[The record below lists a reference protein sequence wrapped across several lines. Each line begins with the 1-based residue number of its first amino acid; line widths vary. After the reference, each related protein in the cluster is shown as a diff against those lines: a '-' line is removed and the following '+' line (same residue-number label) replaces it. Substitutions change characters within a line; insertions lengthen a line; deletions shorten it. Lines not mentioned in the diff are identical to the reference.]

1 MPSSPK
7 SPLTSAKNIFAPVM
21 PYRPHSAL
29 PTSGVPRPFLL
40 ILLTAVGYG
49 CYLLAR
55 PFSTAIIFA
64 SVAAALAY
72 PLHSQIHRRI
82 SNQNLAALLST
93 TSVAMVFIV
102 FMAVIAWTLA
112 SGVHEMYD
120 SSHFR
125 SDEGER
131 LGAYL
136 LGILSQWASAA
147 QRYIP
152 ISIPDVRSTLTGQIQ
167 HLLTTAMNS
176 VALLIGE
183 VVSGFLNILICVFI
197 LFFFFR
203 DGRKMVRGAYI
214 LLPLKIEQ
222 SKAILH
228 RIKDTFEA
236 IVYGTLL
243 IACLQ
248 GGLTGLAFWMLGLN
262 SPVLWAGVTGLCALL
277 PVIGTGFVLA
287 PAVAMLAFSGHAIK
301 AAILLGWGLFIVHP
315 VDNVIR
321 PYLIGGRAKL
331 PTLFVFFA
339 LLGGLWSFGPKGA
352 ILGPLILAVAAALF
366 DFLRDGAHSRKQ
378 RSERRSCR
386 AREQQTSV
394 LSEAKTALL

>member
-1 MPSSPK
+1 VK
-7 SPLTSAKNIFAPVM
+7 DTFASVLLP
-21 PYRPHSAL
+21 RSRSAL
-29 PTSGVPRPFLL
+29 PGSSVLQPFLL
-40 ILLTAVGYG
+40 ILLVGVGYG
-49 CYLLAR
+49 CYVLAR

-72 PLHSQIHRRI
+72 PLHRQIHRRI
-82 SNQNLAALLST
+82 INRNLAALLST
-93 TSVAMVFIV
+93 TSIAMVFIIL
-102 FMAVIAWTLA
+102 MAVIAWTLT
-112 SGVHEMYD
+112 SGVYEMYD

-136 LGILSQWASAA
+136 LGLMSHWADAA

-152 ISIPDVRSTLTGQIQ
+152 ISIPDVHRALTGQAQ
-167 HLLTTAMNS
+167 RLLSAAMNS
-176 VALLIGE
+176 VASLIGG
-183 VVSGFLNILICVFI
+183 VVSGFLNIVICLFV

-203 DGRKMVRGAYI
+203 DGRKMVCGAYI
-214 LLPLKIEQ
+214 LLPLKVEQ

-243 IACLQ
+243 IACIQ
-248 GGLTGLAFWMLGLN
+248 GGLTGLGFWVLGLN
-262 SPVLWAGVTGLCALL
+262 SPVLWAGVTGLCALV

-287 PAVAMLAFSGHAIK
+287 PAIAMLAFSGHAIK
-301 AAILLGWGLFIVHP
+301 AVILLGWALLIVHP

-352 ILGPLILAVAAALF
+352 IVGPLILAVAAALF
-366 DFLRDGAHSRKQ
+366 DFVRDETHSRRQVSGCRSLRASQ
-378 RSERRSCR
+378 RQPSVITER
-386 AREQQTSV
+386 
-394 LSEAKTALL
+394 KTALP

>member
-1 MPSSPK
+1 
-7 SPLTSAKNIFAPVM
+7 
-21 PYRPHSAL
+21 
-29 PTSGVPRPFLL
+29 
-40 ILLTAVGYG
+40 
-49 CYLLAR
+49 
-55 PFSTAIIFA
+55 
-64 SVAAALAY
+64 
-72 PLHSQIHRRI
+72 
-82 SNQNLAALLST
+82 
-93 TSVAMVFIV
+93 
-102 FMAVIAWTLA
+102 MAVIAWTLT
-112 SGVHEMYD
+112 SVIHEMYD

-136 LGILSQWASAA
+136 LGLMSRWADVA

-152 ISIPDVRSTLTGQIQ
+152 ISIPDVHSALTGQTQ
-167 HLLTTAMNS
+167 RLLTAAMNS
-176 VALLIGE
+176 VASLIGG
-183 VVSGFLNILICVFI
+183 VVSGFLNIVICLFV

-214 LLPLKIEQ
+214 LLPLKVEQ

-243 IACLQ
+243 IACIQ
-248 GGLTGLAFWMLGLN
+248 GGLTGLGFWVLGLN
-262 SPVLWAGVTGLCALL
+262 SPVLWAGVTGLCALV

-287 PAVAMLAFSGHAIK
+287 PAIAMLAFSGHAIK
-301 AAILLGWGLFIVHP
+301 AVILLGWALLIVHP

-352 ILGPLILAVAAALF
+352 IVGPLILAVAAALF
-366 DFLRDGAHSRKQ
+366 DFVRDETHSRRRVSGCRGHKASQKQ
-378 RSERRSCR
+378 P
-386 AREQQTSV
+386 SV
-394 LSEAKTALL
+394 ITECKTALP

>member
-1 MPSSPK
+1 M
-7 SPLTSAKNIFAPVM
+7 
-21 PYRPHSAL
+21 
-29 PTSGVPRPFLL
+29 LL
-40 ILLTAVGYG
+40 VAVGYG

-55 PFSTAIIFA
+55 PFSTAMIFA
-64 SVAAALAY
+64 SVTAALAY
-72 PLHSQIHRRI
+72 PLHGQIRHRI
-82 SNQNLAALLST
+82 SNRNLAALLST
-93 TSVAMVFIV
+93 TSVVMVFV
-102 FMAVIAWTLA
+102 VLMALILWTLT
-112 SGVHEMYD
+112 SGIHEMYA

-136 LGILSQWASAA
+136 LGLMSQWVDAV

-167 HLLTTAMNS
+167 RLLAAAMNS
-176 VALLIGE
+176 VASLIGG
-183 VVSGFLNILICVFI
+183 VVSGFLNVAICIFV

-203 DGRKMVRGAYI
+203 DGRKMVRGACI
-214 LLPLKIEQ
+214 LLPLKVEQ

-243 IACLQ
+243 IACFQ
-248 GGLTGLAFWMLGLN
+248 GGLMGLGFWVLGLN
-262 SPVLWAGVTGLCALL
+262 SPVLWAGVTGLCALV

-287 PAVAMLAFSGHAIK
+287 PAIAMLAFSGHLIK
-301 AAILLGWGLFIVHP
+301 AVLLLGWGLLIVHP

-366 DFLRDGAHSRKQ
+366 DFVRDEAHSRRQ
-378 RSERRSCR
+378 LSERPTRR
-386 AREQQTSV
+386 ASEKQSSVISQAQT
-394 LSEAKTALL
+394 A

>member
-1 MPSSPK
+1 VK
-7 SPLTSAKNIFAPVM
+7 DTFASVLLP
-21 PYRPHSAL
+21 RSRSAL
-29 PTSGVPRPFLL
+29 PGSSVLQPFLL
-40 ILLTAVGYG
+40 ILLVGVGYG
-49 CYLLAR
+49 CYVLAR

-72 PLHSQIHRRI
+72 PLHRQIHRRI
-82 SNQNLAALLST
+82 INRNLAALLST
-93 TSVAMVFIV
+93 TSIAMVFIIL
-102 FMAVIAWTLA
+102 MAVIAWTLT
-112 SGVHEMYD
+112 SGVYEMYD

-136 LGILSQWASAA
+136 LGLMSHWADAA

-152 ISIPDVRSTLTGQIQ
+152 ISIPDVHRALTGQAQ
-167 HLLTTAMNS
+167 RLLSAAMNS
-176 VALLIGE
+176 VASLIGG
-183 VVSGFLNILICVFI
+183 VVSGFLNIVICLFV

-203 DGRKMVRGAYI
+203 DGRKMVCGAYI
-214 LLPLKIEQ
+214 LLPLKVEQ

-243 IACLQ
+243 IACIQ
-248 GGLTGLAFWMLGLN
+248 GGLTGLGFWMLGLN
-262 SPVLWAGVTGLCALL
+262 SPVLWAGVTGLCALV

-287 PAVAMLAFSGHAIK
+287 PAIAMLAFSGHAIK
-301 AAILLGWGLFIVHP
+301 AVILLGWALLIVHP

-352 ILGPLILAVAAALF
+352 IVGPLILAVAAALF
-366 DFLRDGAHSRKQ
+366 DFVRDETHSRRQVSGCRSLRASQ
-378 RSERRSCR
+378 RQPSVITER
-386 AREQQTSV
+386 
-394 LSEAKTALL
+394 KTALP

>member
-1 MPSSPK
+1 MLYDP
-7 SPLTSAKNIFAPVM
+7 
-21 PYRPHSAL
+21 RSAL
-29 PTSGVPRPFLL
+29 PGSNGRGSFLVIVPLL
-40 ILLTAVGYG
+40 VAVGYG
-49 CYLLAR
+49 CYLLVR

-82 SNQNLAALLST
+82 GNRNLAALLST
-93 TSVAMVFIV
+93 TSVAFLFIIL
-102 FMAVIAWTLA
+102 MAAIAWTLT

-136 LGILSQWASAA
+136 LALMSRWADAV

-152 ISIPDVRSTLTGQIQ
+152 ISIPDVRSTMTGQIQ
-167 HLLTTAMNS
+167 RLLAAAMNS
-176 VALLIGE
+176 LASLIGG
-183 VVSGFLNILICVFI
+183 VVSGFLNLLICVFV

-203 DGRKMVRGAYI
+203 DGRKMIRGAYI
-214 LLPLKIEQ
+214 LVPLKVEQ

-236 IVYGTLL
+236 IVYGNLL

-287 PAVAMLAFSGHAIK
+287 PAIAMLAFSGHVIK
-301 AAILLGWGLFIVHP
+301 AVILLVWGLLIVHP

-352 ILGPLILAVAAALF
+352 ILGPLILAIAAALF
-366 DFLRDGAHSRKQ
+366 DLVRDAAH
-378 RSERRSCR
+378 
-386 AREQQTSV
+386 ARNY
-394 LSEAKTALL
+394 LSECSRRKAHQEL

>member
-1 MPSSPK
+1 MK
-7 SPLTSAKNIFAPVM
+7 DTFASVLLP
-21 PYRPHSAL
+21 RSRSAL
-29 PTSGVPRPFLL
+29 AGSSVLRPFLL
-40 ILLTAVGYG
+40 ILLVGVCYG

-72 PLHSQIHRRI
+72 PLHRQIHRRI
-82 SNQNLAALLST
+82 MNRNLAALLST
-93 TSVAMVFIV
+93 TSIAMVFIIL
-102 FMAVIAWTLA
+102 MAVIAWTLTA
-112 SGVHEMYD
+112 GIHEMYD

-125 SDEGER
+125 SDGGER

-136 LGILSQWASAA
+136 LGLMSRWADAA

-152 ISIPDVRSTLTGQIQ
+152 ISIPDVHSALTGQTQ
-167 HLLTTAMNS
+167 RLLTAAMNS
-176 VALLIGE
+176 VASLIGG
-183 VVSGFLNILICVFI
+183 VVSGFLNIVICLFV

-214 LLPLKIEQ
+214 LLPLKVEQ
-222 SKAILH
+222 SRAILH

-243 IACLQ
+243 IACIQ
-248 GGLTGLAFWMLGLN
+248 GGLTGLSFWMLGLN
-262 SPVLWAGVTGLCALL
+262 SPVLWAGVTGLCALV

-287 PAVAMLAFSGHAIK
+287 PAIAMLAFSGHAIK
-301 AAILLGWGLFIVHP
+301 AVILLGWALLIVHP

-352 ILGPLILAVAAALF
+352 IVGPLILAVAAALF
-366 DFLRDGAHSRKQ
+366 DFVRDETHSRRQ
-378 RSERRSCR
+378 VSGCR
-386 AREQQTSV
+386 ARKASQKQPSV
-394 LSEAKTALL
+394 ITECKTALP

>member
-1 MPSSPK
+1 M
-7 SPLTSAKNIFAPVM
+7 LGRGGF
-21 PYRPHSAL
+21 
-29 PTSGVPRPFLL
+29 RPFLVM
-40 ILLTAVGYG
+40 LLVGVGYG

-82 SNQNLAALLST
+82 SNRNLASLLST
-93 TSVAMVFIV
+93 TSVAMVF
-102 FMAVIAWTLA
+102 VILIAISTWALA

-125 SDEGER
+125 GDEGER
-131 LGAYL
+131 LGTYL
-136 LGILSQWASAA
+136 LGLLLRWANAA
-147 QRYIP
+147 QQYIP
-152 ISIPDVRSTLTGQIQ
+152 MSIPDMRSTVTGQIQ
-167 HLLTTAMNS
+167 HLWTAAVNS
-176 VALLIGE
+176 VAGLIGG
-183 VVSGFLNILICVFI
+183 VVSGFLNVLICVFI

-203 DGRKMVRGAYI
+203 DGRRMVRGAYL
-214 LLPLKIEQ
+214 LLPLKVGQ
-222 SKAILH
+222 SRAVLN

-236 IVYGTLL
+236 IVYGTVL

-262 SPVLWAGVTGLCALL
+262 SPVLWAGITGLCALL

-287 PAVAMLAFSGHAIK
+287 PAIVMLAFSGHAIK
-301 AAILLGWGLFIVHP
+301 AVILLAWGLVIVHP

-321 PYLIGGRAKL
+321 PYLIGGRARL

-352 ILGPLILAVAAALF
+352 LLGPLILAVASALF
-366 DFLRDGAHSRKQ
+366 DFVRDEAHSSRQLSQRTVRK
-378 RSERRSCR
+378 R
-386 AREQQTSV
+386 AEEKVCVSSATPM
-394 LSEAKTALL
+394 ALP

>member
-1 MPSSPK
+1 MLSSTK
-7 SPLTSAKNIFAPVM
+7 SPLRAPTLYG
-21 PYRPHSAL
+21 PCSAL
-29 PTSGVPRPFLL
+29 PGSSARGSFLV
-40 ILLTAVGYG
+40 IVTLLVAVGYG
-49 CYLLAR
+49 CYWLVR

-82 SNQNLAALLST
+82 SNRNLAALLST
-93 TSVAMVFIV
+93 TSVAIVFIIL
-102 FMAVIAWTLA
+102 MAAIAWALT
-112 SGVHEMYD
+112 SGVYEMYD

-136 LGILSQWASAA
+136 LELMSRWVDTV
-147 QRYIP
+147 QRYVP

-167 HLLTTAMNS
+167 RLLAAAMNS
-176 VALLIGE
+176 LASLIGG
-183 VVSGFLNILICVFI
+183 VVSGFLNLLICVFV

-203 DGRKMVRGAYI
+203 DGRRIVRGAYI
-214 LLPLKIEQ
+214 LIPLKVEQ
-222 SKAILH
+222 SRAILQ

-236 IVYGTLL
+236 IVYGNLL

-262 SPVLWAGVTGLCALL
+262 SPILWAGVTGLCALL

-287 PAVAMLAFSGHAIK
+287 PAIAMLAFSGHVMK
-301 AAILLGWGLFIVHP
+301 AVILLVWGLFIVHP

-366 DFLRDGAHSRKQ
+366 DFVRDAAHSRN
-378 RSERRSCR
+378 RLSERRLR
-386 AREQQTSV
+386 KAHQEQPSV
-394 LSEAKTALL
+394 IAETETALP

>member
-1 MPSSPK
+1 MK
-7 SPLTSAKNIFAPVM
+7 DTFASVLLP
-21 PYRPHSAL
+21 RSRSAL
-29 PTSGVPRPFLL
+29 PGSSVLQPFLL
-40 ILLTAVGYG
+40 ILLVGVGYG
-49 CYLLAR
+49 CYVLAR

-72 PLHSQIHRRI
+72 PLHRQIHRRI
-82 SNQNLAALLST
+82 INRNLAALLST
-93 TSVAMVFIV
+93 TSIAMVFIIL
-102 FMAVIAWTLA
+102 MAVIAWTLT
-112 SGVHEMYD
+112 SGVYEMYD

-136 LGILSQWASAA
+136 LGLMSHWADAA

-152 ISIPDVRSTLTGQIQ
+152 ISIPDVHRALTGQAQ
-167 HLLTTAMNS
+167 RLLSAAMNS
-176 VALLIGE
+176 VASLIGG
-183 VVSGFLNILICVFI
+183 VVSGFLNIVICLFV

-203 DGRKMVRGAYI
+203 DGRKMVCGAYI
-214 LLPLKIEQ
+214 LLPLKVEQ

-243 IACLQ
+243 IACIQ
-248 GGLTGLAFWMLGLN
+248 GGLTGLGFWMLGLN
-262 SPVLWAGVTGLCALL
+262 SPVLWAGVTGLCALV

-287 PAVAMLAFSGHAIK
+287 PAIAMLAFSGHAIK
-301 AAILLGWGLFIVHP
+301 AVILLGWALLIVHP

-352 ILGPLILAVAAALF
+352 IVGPLILAVAAALF
-366 DFLRDGAHSRKQ
+366 DFVRDETHSRRQVSGCRSLRASQ
-378 RSERRSCR
+378 RQPSVITER
-386 AREQQTSV
+386 
-394 LSEAKTALL
+394 KTALP

>member
-1 MPSSPK
+1 MK
-7 SPLTSAKNIFAPVM
+7 DTFASVLLP
-21 PYRPHSAL
+21 RSRSAL
-29 PTSGVPRPFLL
+29 PGSSVLQPFLL
-40 ILLTAVGYG
+40 ILLVGVGYG
-49 CYLLAR
+49 CYVLAR

-72 PLHSQIHRRI
+72 PLHRQIHRRI
-82 SNQNLAALLST
+82 INRNLAALLST
-93 TSVAMVFIV
+93 TSIAMVFIIL
-102 FMAVIAWTLA
+102 MAVIAWTLT
-112 SGVHEMYD
+112 SGVYEMYD

-136 LGILSQWASAA
+136 LGLMSRWADVA

-152 ISIPDVRSTLTGQIQ
+152 ISIPDVHSALTGQTQ
-167 HLLTTAMNS
+167 RLLTAAMNS
-176 VALLIGE
+176 VASLIGG
-183 VVSGFLNILICVFI
+183 VVSGFLNIVICLFV

-203 DGRKMVRGAYI
+203 DGRKMVCGAYI
-214 LLPLKIEQ
+214 LLPLKVEQ

-243 IACLQ
+243 IACIQ
-248 GGLTGLAFWMLGLN
+248 GGLTGLGFWMLGLN
-262 SPVLWAGVTGLCALL
+262 SPVLWAGVTGLCALV

-287 PAVAMLAFSGHAIK
+287 PAIAMLAFSGHAIK
-301 AAILLGWGLFIVHP
+301 AVILLGWALLIVHP

-352 ILGPLILAVAAALF
+352 IVGPLILAVAAALF
-366 DFLRDGAHSRKQ
+366 DFVRDETHSRRQVSGCRSLRASQ
-378 RSERRSCR
+378 RQPSVITER
-386 AREQQTSV
+386 
-394 LSEAKTALL
+394 KTALPLIRTPV